1 MALQTSG
8 AISLNDIHVEAG
20 GTSGT
25 TVSLNDEDIRGLISK
40 TSGASMSFSEW
51 YGAAGIV
58 LPPPNWT
65 YTIGV
70 NNSVN
75 RGYYYSALST
85 ATPQQQLIDSWADYP
100 DYPAWPFQ
108 LKSGSTVYPNA
119 ARLVALFNYRP
130 NIYISQLS
138 LRVESISGQ
147 GGSPS
152 LLGSAIE
159 NSGWTALRITDT
171 NGTVTTFY
179 RTQASFSKTTVGLI
193 SDRGYA
199 TWVWNLR
206 TGFNNYEIPITGSLT
221 FSALIF

>member
-25 TVSLNDEDIRGLISK
+25 TASLNDEDIRGLISK
-40 TSGASMSFSEW
+40 ASGASMSFSEW
-51 YGAAGIV
+51 YGAAGLV

-85 ATPQQQLIDSWADYP
+85 ATPQEQLIDSWADYQ

-108 LKSGSTVYPNA
+108 LKSGFSVYPNA
-119 ARLVALFNYRP
+119 ARLVALYNYRP
-130 NIYISQLS
+130 NAFINQVY

-147 GGSPS
+147 GNAPS

-159 NSGWTALRITDT
+159 NSGWTALRINDA
-171 NGTVTTFY
+171 NGGQITMF
-179 RTQASFSKTTVGLI
+179 RSQASFSTTTVGLI

-199 TWVWNLR
+199 TWAWNL
-206 TGFNNYEIPITGSLT
+206 TGAGSYNFPTTGSFT
-221 FSALIF
+221 ALIF